1 MPSMDIIEYEDIQEF
16 FDQDNYGDL
25 LNLLVDLIAGDYTL
39 KSLKLDIDEY
49 IRVRND

>member
-16 FDQDNYGDL
+16 FDKDNYGDL

-39 KSLKLDIDEY
+39 ENLKLDIDEY